1 MKRMVQLAISG
12 MSCTGCEEN
21 VVDALSD
28 VPGVESVSADHE
40 ANTATVDGD
49 ADLSALEAAV
59 EDSAY
64 EVAE

>member
-1 MKRMVQLAISG
+1 

-49 ADLSALEAAV
+49 ADLSALEAAI